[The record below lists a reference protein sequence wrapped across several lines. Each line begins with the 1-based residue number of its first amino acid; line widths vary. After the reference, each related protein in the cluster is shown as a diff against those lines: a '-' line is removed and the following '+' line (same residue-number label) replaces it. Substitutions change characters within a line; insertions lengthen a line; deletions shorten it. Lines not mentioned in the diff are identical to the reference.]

1 MDRLAIGKVLKSHG
15 LKGFINVHSFS
26 GDFNH
31 FHRLREVYLLKTGVP
46 VLYRIEALRA
56 HSDMILLK
64 LQGVDTPEKA
74 KELSGC
80 TIWVE
85 REYASPLSDGE
96 YYVGDLCSCS
106 IHRNDR
112 DVGRVKSVIDSGAGD
127 LLEVVFHDG
136 KVLMI
141 PLMEHYIDEVDIKD
155 RKIYLKEDV
164 IDL

>member
-15 LKGFINVHSFS
+15 LKGFINVRSFS
-26 GDFNH
+26 GDFDH
-31 FHRLREVYLLKTGVP
+31 FHRLREVYLLKKGVP
-46 VLYRIEALRA
+46 VLYRIEAVRA

-74 KELSGC
+74 KEISGSS
-80 TIWVE
+80 IWVE
-85 REYASPLSDGE
+85 REYASPLSNGE

-106 IHRNDR
+106 IHKNDR

-141 PLMEHYIDEVDIKD
+141 PLMEHYIDKVDINE
-155 RKIYLKEDV
+155 RKIFLKEDV
-164 IDL
+164 TDL